1 VTLGGKAREESS
13 FLKKR
18 SKRLLCLRHADRYLP
33 AEAKGISAL
42 VRNGG
47 IIQRKIRDTGALSA

>member
-1 VTLGGKAREESS
+1 L
-13 FLKKR
+13 
-18 SKRLLCLRHADRYLP
+18 LP